1 MVIIGSQIRDS
12 KREVV
17 LVRINSKTL
26 SPSSLEI
33 RLLGPFRIVVDG
45 TSVDEGN
52 WSRRKPQLLLKL
64 LALQPHHQL
73 HREEAM
79 ELLWP
84 EHEPESASNNLH
96 KAIHLARRALEPEL
110 HTAADS
116 HFIVKQGQQIVL
128 RAPDRLWVDVEA
140 FEHAAAE
147 AMKGDDA
154 EVYTAA
160 LTLYSGDLLAEDL
173 YEDWAAT
180 RREQLRS
187 TYQELLLRLAW
198 LYETR
203 GQYQHSIERFKEL
216 VARDQSNEEAHRQLM
231 RLYTLTGNKHQA
243 LRQYQLCCDALGK
256 ELDAEPDRATQ
267 QLHRQIISGQLAPP
281 AREVGRD
288 PGSGETIETIDS
300 LAILP
305 LANASSDPNAE
316 YLSDGITESIIN
328 SLSQLPQLK
337 VMARSTVFRYKGKE
351 VEAQQV
357 GRELSVRAVLMGRVL
372 AIGDQLVI
380 GAELV
385 DTRDGSQLWGEQYN
399 RNLADIFAVQEQI
412 SKEITHKL
420 RLRLSGADKGRLTKR
435 HTENTEAYR
444 LFLKGRY
451 FWNKRTAETVEK
463 GIEYFQRAI
472 DTDPNYALAY
482 VGLADAYAKLGDV
495 GVAAMPPRIAF
506 SKAKTAVLKA
516 LRIDSELAEA
526 HNSLAHLHMHDYE
539 WSEAGREFSHAIEL
553 NPNYAPTYH
562 WHAFHLSMVGRP
574 DEAMMQVARALEL
587 DPLSLPINAG
597 YGELLYFARQYDQAI
612 EQLEKTLEMDP
623 HFYPAHIDLGRVYEE
638 KRMYEEAIS
647 EFRTALELSGS
658 TDGLAALGHAY
669 AVSGRRKEA
678 LDILTQLSDLSKSR
692 YVSPYGMAVVYVGLG
707 ENGRALEWLQ
717 MAAEE
722 HAGWVI
728 YLNIDPK
735 LDPLREEAKFEDL
748 LRNVGLAPYASKRR
762 RE

>member
-1 MVIIGSQIRDS
+1 
-12 KREVV
+12 
-17 LVRINSKTL
+17 
-26 SPSSLEI
+26 
-33 RLLGPFRIVVDG
+33 
-45 TSVDEGN
+45 
-52 WSRRKPQLLLKL
+52 
-64 LALQPHHQL
+64 
-73 HREEAM
+73 M

-116 HFIVKQGQQIVL
+116 HFIIKQGQQIVL

-147 AMKGDDA
+147 AMKGEDA
-154 EVYTAA
+154 EAYTAA
-160 LTLYSGDLLAEDL
+160 LSLYSGDLLAEDL

-180 RREQLRS
+180 RREQLRG
-187 TYQELLLRLAW
+187 TYQELLLRVAR

-203 GQYQHSIERFKEL
+203 GQYQHSIECFKEL
-216 VARDQSNEEAHRQLM
+216 VARDQSNEAVHRELM

-243 LRQYQLCCDALGK
+243 LRQYQLCCDALAR
-256 ELDAEPDRATQ
+256 ELDAEPERATQ
-267 QLHRQIISGQLAPP
+267 QLQQQIISGQLASP
-281 AREVGRD
+281 ALEVGRD
-288 PGSGETIETIDS
+288 KSAGETIDS

-305 LANASSDPNAE
+305 LANASADPNAE

-328 SLSQLPQLK
+328 NLSQLPQLR

-351 VEAQQV
+351 VEARQV

-472 DTDPNYALAY
+472 DADPKYALAY

-495 GVAAMPPRIAF
+495 GVASMPPRMAF

-539 WSEAGREFSHAIEL
+539 WSEAGREFRHALEL
-553 NPNYAPTYH
+553 NPNYATTYD
-562 WHAFHLSMVGRP
+562 WHAFYLSFVGQP
-574 DEAMMQVARALEL
+574 DEATKQAARALEL
-587 DPLSLPINAG
+587 DPLSLPFNAD
-597 YGELLYFARQYDQAI
+597 YGELLYFTRQYDKAI

-623 HFYPAHIDLGRVYEE
+623 HFYPAHINLGRVYEQKE
-638 KRMYEEAIS
+638 MYEEAIS
-647 EFRTALELSGS
+647 EFRTALDLSGS
-658 TDGLAALGHAY
+658 IDGLAALGHAY

-678 LDILTQLSDLSKSR
+678 LDILAQLSELSESQ
-692 YVSPYGMAVVYVGLG
+692 YVSPYSMAVVHVGLG

-717 MAAEE
+717 KSAEE

-748 LRNVGLAPYASKRR
+748 LRKIGLAT
-762 RE
+762 

>member
-1 MVIIGSQIRDS
+1 M
-12 KREVV
+12 
-17 LVRINSKTL
+17 RINSKTF

-45 TSVDEGN
+45 TSVDEGH

-96 KAIHLARRALEPEL
+96 KAIHLARRALEPKL
-110 HTAADS
+110 QTAADS
-116 HFIVKQGQQIVL
+116 HFIIKQGQQIVL
-128 RAPDRLWVDVEA
+128 RAPETLWVDVEA

-147 AMKGDDA
+147 AMKGEDA
-154 EVYTAA
+154 EAYTAA
-160 LTLYSGDLLAEDL
+160 LSLYTGDLLAEDL
-173 YEDWAAT
+173 FEDWAAT
-180 RREQLRS
+180 RREQLRN
-187 TYQELLLRLAW
+187 TYQELLLRLAR

-203 GQYQHSIERFKEL
+203 GQYQNSIERFKEL
-216 VARDQSNEEAHRQLM
+216 VAGDHSNEEAHRQLM
-231 RLYTLTGNKHQA
+231 RLYTLAGNKHQA
-243 LRQYQLCCDALGK
+243 LRQYQLCRDALAK
-256 ELDAEPDRATQ
+256 ELDAEPDGATQ
-267 QLHRQIISGQLAPP
+267 QLHQQIISGQIAPP
-281 AREVGRD
+281 ALELGRD
-288 PGSGETIETIDS
+288 LGSDETIAS

-328 SLSQLPQLK
+328 NLSQLPQLK
-337 VMARSTVFRYKGKE
+337 VMARSTVFRYKGKQ
-351 VEAQQV
+351 VQAQQV

-372 AIGDQLVI
+372 AIGNQLVI
-380 GAELV
+380 GVELV
-385 DTRDGSQLWGEQYN
+385 DTKDGSQLWGEQYN

-435 HTENTEAYR
+435 HTENPEAYR
-444 LFLKGRY
+444 LFLKGSY

-526 HNSLAHLHMHDYE
+526 HNSLAHLHMHAYE
-539 WSEAGREFSHAIEL
+539 WSEAGREFRHAIEL
-553 NPNYAPTYH
+553 NPNYATTYD
-562 WHAFHLSMVGRP
+562 WHAFYLSFVGRP
-574 DEAMMQVARALEL
+574 NEATRQAARALEL
-587 DPLSLPINAG
+587 DPLSLPFNAD
-597 YGELLYFARQYDQAI
+597 YAELLYFTRQYDKAI
-612 EQLEKTLEMDP
+612 EQLEKTLEMEP
-623 HFYPAHIDLGRVYEE
+623 HFYPAHINLGRVYEQKE
-638 KRMYEEAIS
+638 MYEDAIS
-647 EFRTALELSGS
+647 EFRTALDLSGS
-658 TDGLAALGHAY
+658 IDGLAALGHAY
-669 AVSGRRKEA
+669 AVSGRKKEA
-678 LDILTQLSDLSKSR
+678 QDILTQLSELSKSK
-692 YVSPYGMAVVYVGLG
+692 YVSPYSMAVVHVGLG
-707 ENGRALEWLQ
+707 ENGRALEWLRE
-717 MAAEE
+717 AAEE

-728 YLNIDPK
+728 YLNVDPK

-748 LRNVGLAPYASKRR
+748 LRTVGLAPHASKRR
-762 RE
+762 TE

>member
-1 MVIIGSQIRDS
+1 M
-12 KREVV
+12 
-17 LVRINSKTL
+17 RIKSKTF

-45 TSVDEGN
+45 TSVDEGH

-96 KAIHLARRALEPEL
+96 KAIHLARRALEPKL
-110 HTAADS
+110 HSPADS
-116 HFIVKQGQQIVL
+116 HFIFTQGQQIVL
-128 RAPDRLWVDVEA
+128 RAPDKLWIDVEA
-140 FEHAAAE
+140 FEHATAE
-147 AMKGDDA
+147 AIKSEDVEA
-154 EVYTAA
+154 YTAA
-160 LTLYSGDLLAEDL
+160 LSLYTGDLLAEDL

-180 RREQLRS
+180 RREQLRGA
-187 TYQELLLRLAW
+187 YQELLLRLAW
-198 LYETR
+198 LYERR
-203 GQYQHSIERFKEL
+203 GQYQQSIERFKEL

-267 QLHRQIISGQLAPP
+267 QLHQQIISGQLAPP
-281 AREVGRD
+281 SLEVGRD
-288 PGSGETIETIDS
+288 MGSGETIDS

-357 GRELSVRAVLMGRVL
+357 GVELSVRAVLMGRVL
-372 AIGDQLVI
+372 AISDQLVI
-380 GAELV
+380 GVELV
-385 DTRDGSQLWGEQYN
+385 DSRDGSQLWGEHYN
-399 RNLADIFAVQEQI
+399 RKSTDIFAVQEQI
-412 SKEITHKL
+412 SKEIVQTL

-472 DTDPNYALAY
+472 HTDPNYALAY
-482 VGLADAYAKLGDV
+482 VGLANAYAKLGDV
-495 GVAAMPPRIAF
+495 GAAAMPPRVAF

-526 HNSLAHLHMHDYE
+526 HNSLAHLHMHDYK

-553 NPNYAPTYH
+553 NPNYATTYH
-562 WHAFHLSMVGRP
+562 WHACYLSMVGRP
-574 DEAMMQVARALEL
+574 DEAIIQVARALEL
-587 DPLSLPINAG
+587 DPLSLPINAD

-612 EQLEKTLEMDP
+612 EQFEKTLEMDP
-623 HFYPAHIDLGRVYEE
+623 HFYPAHIDLGRVYEQKE
-638 KRMYEEAIS
+638 MYEEAIS
-647 EFRTALELSGS
+647 EFQRAMELSGS
-658 TDGLAALGHAY
+658 TDALAALGHAY
-669 AVSGRRKEA
+669 AVSGANEKA
-678 LDILTQLSDLSKSR
+678 LDILTQLSELSKSR

-707 ENGRALEWLQ
+707 ENSRALEWLQ
-717 MAAEE
+717 IASEE

-728 YLNIDPK
+728 YLNVDPK
-735 LDPLREEAKFEDL
+735 FDPLRGEPKFEDL
-748 LRNVGLAPYASKRR
+748 LRSVGLAP
-762 RE
+762 